1 VAGVGRGQNSH
12 TGGKSQSE
20 RVSSSKDFCG
30 KGCVDRLV
38 AKLLFA
44 IVALL
49 IVPAANG
56 QTDLIVAASRGDVA
70 TVNALLARGVDPNQA
85 DERTGLTPLTQSSLY
100 GHVEVVRLLLRAG
113 ADLNRASKDGLTAL
127 TQACVKGQIEV
138 LDFLLSKGA
147 DVNSRSVTSFTPLMW
162 TAAVGQTNRKTVTAK
177 RQGQVLQNHILET
190 PNSIN
195 GLRNCTDSGWRQAI
209 GSLADLFRHENR
221 FNCFYHPSPK
231 FLHTRFLRGLL
242 QIFVERGQ
250 RYATS
255 QGQFKIGGVVRG

>member
-1 VAGVGRGQNSH
+1 M
-12 TGGKSQSE
+12 
-20 RVSSSKDFCG
+20 
-30 KGCVDRLV
+30 DRLV

-85 DERTGLTPLTQSSLY
+85 DERTGLTPLTQSSFY

-162 TAAVGQTNRKTVTAK
+162 TAAVGQTNRKTVTA
-177 RQGQVLQNHILET
+177 RLIAAGANVDA
-190 PNSIN
+190 
-195 GLRNCTDSGWRQAI
+195 RD
-209 GSLADLFRHENR
+209 
-221 FNCFYHPSPK
+221 
-231 FLHTRFLRGLL
+231 
-242 QIFVERGQ
+242 ERGRTALMLVPFDQ
-250 RYATS
+250 STAQIQEMLGFKDDDLAVTKLLIGARANIDAVDSSGTNALGYAEKKGRTKVAALLRIS
-255 QGQFKIGGVVRG
+255 GARLPR